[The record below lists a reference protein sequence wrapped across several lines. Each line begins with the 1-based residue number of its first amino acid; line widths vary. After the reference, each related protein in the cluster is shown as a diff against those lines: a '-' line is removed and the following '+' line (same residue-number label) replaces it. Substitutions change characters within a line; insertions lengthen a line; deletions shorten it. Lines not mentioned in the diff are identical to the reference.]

1 MTPLLFYPFGLSFYL
16 PGMEGMPLMGELLAI
31 IALVMFSINI
41 IITKVAS
48 LRLNLNLGFLISLT
62 TNVLFASLL
71 FGVQFIFREEAFHWN
86 TKGFFLF
93 LISGFFATYLGRWF
107 FFATITKLGP
117 ARASN
122 FQISNPLFTVLIA
135 WVFLGEQLNA
145 LDLFSVGVVLFGLF
159 LVSYIPHHS
168 VKIDSLHPNTSRIL
182 DQDEVAAN
190 FSKKVDLKRIVQS
203 GILIAFL
210 SALSYAI
217 SNVLRGVAIKSWN
230 EPILGALLGAA
241 LGVILHLLFN
251 PVARN
256 VWSQW
261 KDSDR
266 TAIILYSLSGVLTIT
281 AQICLI
287 TSMWYIPVSIANLIT
302 LSTPVLVTPLSYFFL
317 KNQEGI
323 TLRTV
328 LGGVFILLG
337 IGVIIIK

>member
-1 MTPLLFYPFGLSFYL
+1 
-16 PGMEGMPLMGELLAI
+16 MEGMPYMGELLAI
-31 IALVMFSINI
+31 VALIMFSINI

-122 FQISNPLFTVLIA
+122 IQISNPLFTVLIA
-135 WVFLGEQLNA
+135 WIFLGEQLNA
-145 LDLFSVGVVLFGLF
+145 LDLFSVGVVLCGLF

-168 VKIDSLHPNTSRIL
+168 VSVGLLHSNTGRIL
-182 DQDEVAAN
+182 DQGEGVSN
-190 FSKKVDLKRIVQS
+190 RKQIVLNRMVQS
-203 GILIAFL
+203 GILIALL

-217 SNVLRGVAIKSWN
+217 SNVLRGAAIKTWN

-251 PVARN
+251 PAARDI
-256 VWSQW
+256 WSQW
-261 KDSDR
+261 KHSDR
-266 TAIILYSLSGVLTIT
+266 TAILLYSLSGVLTIT

-328 LGGVFILLG
+328 LGGAFILLG